1 MPQACQDAAPD
12 NLDAGFDFGLVARL
26 VRARWNDGGA
36 VMPRQ
41 VGVGPIDRRLMEA
54 GLGDPGLEIVADR
67 LAGDAA
73 EIREGADMRRDP
85 IRQLLA
91 PHRLGVGEIRRAQDG
106 DENLY
111 RDDLAGEAI
120 DDLAGAA
127 GEVDAREAAG
137 RNAANRL

>member
-41 VGVGPIDRRLMEA
+41 VGVGPIDCRLMEA
-54 GLGDPGLEIVADR
+54 GLGDPGLEIVANR

-73 EIREGADMRRDP
+73 ENKARTCAAIQSGSFWLHTASAYVKLD
-85 IRQLLA
+85 A
-91 PHRLGVGEIRRAQDG
+91 PRTATKICTGMTSPVRPST
-106 DENLY
+106 
-111 RDDLAGEAI
+111 
-120 DDLAGAA
+120 
-127 GEVDAREAAG
+127 
-137 RNAANRL
+137 